1 MCAAAAR
8 NRDTVSRC
16 ARLTLA
22 LLACC
27 TAALWITSSAFAQ
40 SPLRI
45 CLQAD
50 DPPLSVRCGNEPT
63 GFDVALARRIAER
76 LDRPL
81 EIQWF
86 TTRDDPDSN
95 PVTEA
100 NALLSDGHCA
110 LVAGYPLV
118 ADKLGRPRAR
128 TGKLPP
134 FEGAGPEDRRRWIR
148 LGELVPTR
156 PYRFDAITVALS
168 PARSERPVHALGD
181 LADLKIGVEIHGL
194 PDLIAMTYREGELAQ
209 LVVHFDRSPALFA
222 QLESGGIDAALVDQR
237 ELDAW
242 RLVHPSTR
250 VAATGY
256 THSIGFNIGF
266 VGLPTSGALIEH
278 VDAILVDLLAD
289 GSLIRLA
296 QASSMTYLPPRPP
309 DVFPGVALSALSG
322 D

>member
-1 MCAAAAR
+1 MSA
-8 NRDTVSRC
+8 
-16 ARLTLA
+16 LA
-22 LLACC
+22 LLGCLA
-27 TAALWITSSAFAQ
+27 AALWITSSAFAQ

-50 DPPLSVRCGNEPT
+50 DPPLSLRGSEPA
-63 GFDVALARRIAER
+63 GFDVALARLIAER

-100 NALLSDGHCA
+100 DALLSDGHCA
-110 LVAGYPLV
+110 LVAGYPLI
-118 ADKLGRPRAR
+118 ADKLGRPRAG

-134 FEGAGPEDRRRWIR
+134 FEGARPEDRRRWIS

-156 PYRFDAITVALS
+156 PYRFEAITVALS
-168 PARSERPVHALGD
+168 PTRSGRSVHALDD

-209 LVVHFDRSPALFA
+209 RLVHFDQSRVLFA

-242 RLVHPSTR
+242 RLAHPSTR
-250 VAATGY
+250 VAGTGY

-266 VGLPTSGALIEH
+266 VGLATGGALIEQ
-278 VDAILVDLLAD
+278 VDTILVDLLTD
-289 GSLIRLA
+289 GSLTRLA
-296 QASSMTYLPPRPP
+296 QASSMTYLPPRQP
-309 DVFPGVALSALSG
+309 DVFPGVALSALNS